1 MYEKPKEMVIG
12 SFVVTKTPL
21 TISSSILSKI
31 MEDFSFPKCV
41 YLRNI
46 LIDIGDASREL
57 YVTGFIQSEYCE
69 MDEFN
74 DQIESLV
81 RCCIL
86 TSDDCSVTEMYMA
99 VVFNNVK
106 YQFHILYDGG
116 DV

>member
-1 MYEKPKEMVIG
+1 MYEEPKEMVIG

-21 TISSSILSKI
+21 AISSSILSKI
-31 MEDFSFPKCV
+31 IADFPKCV

-46 LIDIGDASREL
+46 LLDIGDDVKEL
-57 YVTGFIQSEYCE
+57 YITGFIQPEYCE
-69 MDEFN
+69 MDEFD

-81 RCCIL
+81 LCCRL
-86 TSDDCSVTEMYMA
+86 TSGDYSVTEMYMA

-106 YQFHILYDGG
+106 YQFHVMYDKG